1 MVILLSAIALCIDSY
16 SLDRN
21 RLFKY
26 RVDAALSAKK
36 AGRRQMSD
44 GMKLGKG
51 FGSPG
56 SISEPEETNEKNVL
70 NPMVYSEANNLIQ
83 GASSLDQTSP
93 LTKPTN
99 SAISDLPD
107 ADAVFKKYGIGKG
120 QSDRFGNEVKQP
132 TSTGSKRTLKPGETR
147 AFGESV
153 LERFS
158 PSQLGK
164 IDSILVTGSVGSLI
178 VVVLLGIGISFGA
191 VKVVF
196 PNFAIDTNIDSIIEN
211 FLIPAFTP
219 AVLLFFL
226 SSITYGLFKYA
237 QAQSVDT
244 VYREE

>member
-56 SISEPEETNEKNVL
+56 SISEPETNEKNVL

-147 AFGESV
+147 AFGECKKRITKFKFIFLVYFLRHSSPDTQPY
-153 LERFS
+153 LKDFLQASSER
-158 PSQLGK
+158 LT
-164 IDSILVTGSVGSLI
+164 L
-178 VVVLLGIGISFGA
+178 
-191 VKVVF
+191 
-196 PNFAIDTNIDSIIEN
+196 
-211 FLIPAFTP
+211 FL
-219 AVLLFFL
+219 
-226 SSITYGLFKYA
+226 
-237 QAQSVDT
+237 
-244 VYREE
+244 